1 MSLASLQTTLR
12 GVRRLA
18 LDTSVVL
25 AAGDAADP
33 RQPCARWLLE
43 EVERGRFTSTVIST
57 LTVAEALVRAVNASL
72 AEGVAAQTA
81 LRNFP
86 HLTIA
91 PLDFDIAVEVAHVRG
106 ATRLKMPDAIVL
118 GTAIAH
124 EVEAIVHADDE
135 WVTKTGPYAKAL
147 KIIYLGEHC
156 P

>member
-1 MSLASLQTTLR
+1 MSRSSLHAALR
-12 GVRRLA
+12 GASRLA
-18 LDTSVVL
+18 LDTSVVI

-33 RQPCARWLLE
+33 RQPCARWLLD
-43 EVERGRFTSTVIST
+43 EVESGRFTFTVIST
-57 LTVAEALVRAVNASL
+57 LTVAEALVPAVGASFE
-72 AEGVAAQTA
+72 EGVAAQTA

-106 ATRLKMPDAIVL
+106 ATKLKMPDAIVL

-124 EVEAIVHADDE
+124 HVEAIVHADDA
-135 WVTKTGPYAKAL
+135 WVTKAKPYAGML
-147 KIIYLGEHC
+147 KLIYLGDHC